1 MADLNLD
8 RRLSAAV
15 ATANDAVA
23 AQPDR
28 FEMIL
33 ERVIERLPHK
43 VRAREF
49 VPPKLPPLP
58 RARF

>member
-1 MADLNLD
+1 MADLDLD

-49 VPPKLPPLP
+49 VPL